1 MTVTP
6 RRCAVAQVCSLGT
19 VPQLNVAKAKSAV
32 KFDRGVLAA
41 MGAAVLFGVSTPLA
55 KPLLGDMP
63 PLLLAGLLYAGS
75 GIGLSVLL
83 GIRVVAGGR
92 SVITWP
98 RGADVWW
105 LVGAIAAGGA
115 IGPYLLMVGLQAT
128 DAASASLILNLE
140 GVFTALLAW
149 FAFKENFD
157 RRIAMGMAFI
167 VAGGVALS
175 AGPVLRAEGVAGSL
189 AIAGACLAWAI
200 DNNLTRK
207 VSLHDAMFIACA
219 KGLVAGIANVA
230 LALAYGTKMPAVTT
244 ILQAGLLGFLSYGL
258 SLALLV
264 VALRHLGTART
275 GAYFSL
281 APFVGAALAVVLGA
295 PLTTT
300 LVLAGLLMA
309 AGVWLHLT
317 ERHEHEHH
325 HLPVEHEHLH
335 SHDAHHQHRHD
346 ATWDG
351 VEPHTHR
358 HAHEPLDHAH
368 PHYPDTHHR
377 HSH

>member
-1 MTVTP
+1 MK
-6 RRCAVAQVCSLGT
+6 L
-19 VPQLNVAKAKSAV
+19 
-32 KFDRGVLAA
+32 DRGILAA
-41 MGAAVLFGVSTPLA
+41 MGAAVLFGLSTPLA

-63 PLLLAGLLYAGS
+63 PLLLAGLLYTGS

-83 GIRVVAGGR
+83 GIRVGTGGR
-92 SVITWP
+92 RAITWP

-157 RRIAMGMAFI
+157 RRIALGMVFI

-175 AGPVLRAEGVAGSL
+175 AGPALRAEGLTGPL
-189 AIAGACLAWAI
+189 AIVGACLAWAI

-219 KGLVAGIANVA
+219 KGLVAGIASVA
-230 LALAYGTKMPAVTT
+230 LALVYGARLPTVTT
-244 ILQAGLLGFLSYGL
+244 TLQAGLLGFFSYGL
-258 SLALLV
+258 SLALFV
-264 VALRHLGTART
+264 VALRSLGTART

-295 PLTTT
+295 PLTAT
-300 LVLAGLLMA
+300 LVLAGLLMG

-317 ERHEHEHH
+317 ERHEHEHR
-325 HLPVEHEHLH
+325 HLPVEHEHQH
-335 SHDAHHQHRHD
+335 AHDAHHQHRHD
-346 ATWDG
+346 AAWDG
-351 VEPHTHR
+351 TEPHTHR
-358 HAHEPLDHAH
+358 HAHESLEHAH
-368 PHYPDTHHR
+368 PHYPDAHHR